1 MNKEL
6 SLCAL
11 FYTGCLFVEQGGG
24 SMNKETMQVSVSFFV
39 HCFAYSS
46 SFSHLH
52 QEGTKKKLHKL
63 SKCSL
68 LCAL

>member
-24 SMNKETMQVSVSFFV
+24 SMNKETMQVFV

-52 QEGTKKKLHKL
+52 QEGRECDQKETTK
-63 SKCSL
+63 CCL